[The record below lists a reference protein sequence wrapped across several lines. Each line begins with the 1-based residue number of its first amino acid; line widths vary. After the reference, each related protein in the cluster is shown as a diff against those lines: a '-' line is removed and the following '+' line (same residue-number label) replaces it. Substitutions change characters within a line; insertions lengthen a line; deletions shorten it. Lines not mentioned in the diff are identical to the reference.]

1 MMRQATERVN
11 FTKKYLEKLSAGE
24 KRRTVYD
31 TDTSGLG
38 ILVQPKGQHKSFFWF
53 KKVRG
58 VGQWKKIGDFPAL
71 SIELARGQAAD
82 FNSKLEKWKS
92 GDYDGANPFEGKP
105 NPTLGDVF
113 EHYVEN
119 ALKKNSTN
127 PDRAVKGTRWSFE
140 RYLKSWRNHRISG
153 IKRNDVKK
161 FHTATMNTYG
171 RVTANRLVTFL
182 RTLFYHAQ
190 EGMEW
195 SGDNPVRN
203 PGKKSSKILADE
215 TSRQRFIKAEEM
227 PGFLA
232 ALRQEANVD
241 LRDFV
246 IIALFTGA
254 RSGDVLAMR
263 WEQISQGEWTVPNRK
278 KPKSPY
284 VAPLLGEVLEL
295 LKERRSKVGDSP
307 WVFPSTI
314 GKTGH
319 VVTLKR
325 GWKQF
330 LKRAKLT
337 NLRVHDLRRTN
348 ASWQIKQGSSL
359 FVAGKSL
366 GHASIKSME
375 PYGRL
380 ETTSVRESVE
390 GAVRAMLAAK
400 DVQS

>member
-1 MMRQATERVN
+1 
-11 FTKKYLEKLSAGE
+11 
-24 KRRTVYD
+24 
-31 TDTSGLG
+31 
-38 ILVQPKGQHKSFFWF
+38 
-53 KKVRG
+53 
-58 VGQWKKIGDFPAL
+58 
-71 SIELARGQAAD
+71 
-82 FNSKLEKWKS
+82 
-92 GDYDGANPFEGKP
+92 
-105 NPTLGDVF
+105 
-113 EHYVEN
+113 
-119 ALKKNSTN
+119 
-127 PDRAVKGTRWSFE
+127 
-140 RYLKSWRNHRISG
+140 
-153 IKRNDVKK
+153 
-161 FHTATMNTYG
+161 
-171 RVTANRLVTFL
+171 
-182 RTLFYHAQ
+182 
-190 EGMEW
+190 
-195 SGDNPVRN
+195 
-203 PGKKSSKILADE
+203 
-215 TSRQRFIKAEEM
+215 
-227 PGFLA
+227 
-232 ALRQEANVD
+232 
-241 LRDFV
+241 
-246 IIALFTGA
+246 
-254 RSGDVLAMR
+254 
-263 WEQISQGEWTVPNRK
+263 
-278 KPKSPY
+278 
-284 VAPLLGEVLEL
+284 